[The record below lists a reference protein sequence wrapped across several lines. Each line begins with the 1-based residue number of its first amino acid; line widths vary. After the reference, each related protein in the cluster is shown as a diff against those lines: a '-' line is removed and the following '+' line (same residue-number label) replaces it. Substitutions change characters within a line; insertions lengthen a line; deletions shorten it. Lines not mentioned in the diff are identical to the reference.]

1 MPYLHRILIE
11 SKGKPKDLRRTNEK
25 PLDTIAHSSRNALF
39 GVTLDI
45 LE

>member
-1 MPYLHRILIE
+1 MSYLHRIRGE
-11 SKGKPKDLRRTNEK
+11 SKGKPTGLFGTNEK
-25 PLDTIAHSSRNALF
+25 PLDTMAHSSRNALF